1 MKKTYIRPAI
11 SVNMLRTTN
20 LIMASPDAILSDKK
34 ADESPVLSRDGG
46 SFWDD
51 EDDY

>member
-34 ADESPVLSRDGG
+34 ADESTVLSRDGG
-46 SFWDD
+46 FWDD